1 MLLAR
6 SMLRSSVVMPPRTRT
21 KSIPPAV
28 VARGAAH
35 HPPARRGTR
44 ETESGD
50 PDPFASDPDD
60 PVQGLVEA
68 SELQGTPLE
77 VDAQSIDD
85 AVAAQ
90 DLATLESE
98 IDEIAD
104 EDDPGIAMT
113 GMDASMGPSSGQTS
127 TSIDELDDM
136 AAAKGQNWVEA
147 LETSAIENGAD
158 PERELELD
166 EPVEDDGVVHPP
178 RASNTRDTPVADYGS
193 GGRDGR

>member
-1 MLLAR
+1 MLHFC
-6 SMLRSSVVMPPRTRT
+6 VVMHPRTPT
-21 KSIPPAV
+21 KPAV
-28 VARGAAH
+28 TRH
-35 HPPARRGTR
+35 QPARRTPR
-44 ETESGD
+44 ETDSGD
-50 PDPFASDPDD
+50 PDAFASDPGD

-98 IDEIAD
+98 IDEIAS
-104 EDDPGIAMT
+104 EDDPGIAMA
-113 GMDASMGPSSGQTS
+113 GMDASMGRSSEEP
-127 TSIDELDDM
+127 SIDDLDDL

-166 EPVEDDGVVHPP
+166 EAVEDDGVVRPP
-178 RASNTRDTPVADYGS
+178 RASSTRDTPVADYGS

>member
-6 SMLRSSVVMPPRTRT
+6 SMLHFSVAMHPRTST
-21 KSIPPAV
+21 KPAV
-28 VARGAAH
+28 TRH
-35 HPPARRGTR
+35 QPARRTAR
-44 ETESGD
+44 ETDSRD
-50 PDPFASDPDD
+50 TDTFASDPGD
-60 PVQGLVEA
+60 PVQGLGEA
-68 SELQGTPLE
+68 AELQGTPLE

-98 IDEIAD
+98 IDELAG
-104 EDDPGIAMT
+104 EDDRVIAMA
-113 GMDASMGPSSGQTS
+113 GMDASSEEPPT
-127 TSIDELDDM
+127 DDL
-136 AAAKGQNWVEA
+136 ADAKGQNWVEA

-166 EPVEDDGVVHPP
+166 DLAEGDGALRPP
-178 RASNTRDTPVADYGS
+178 RASGTRDTPVADYGS